1 MNRRSFLF
9 LSGSARRDG
18 NTDILARE
26 AAAHLPEDT
35 VQRWVRLADLVLPTF
50 VDIRHEGDGAYPQ
63 PAGDARLLLDATLAA
78 TDIVIASPL
87 YWYSVTAATKLYL
100 DHWSGWM
107 RVPHVDFRARMAG
120 KTMWAITVVSDDDHR
135 HADPLVGTLRLTA
148 EYLRMNWGGTLIGFG
163 NRPGDILLDTQTLAA
178 AKAFLSV

>member
-1 MNRRSFLF
+1 M
-9 LSGSARRDG
+9 
-18 NTDILARE
+18 E
-26 AAAHLPEDT
+26 
-35 VQRWVRLADLVLPTF
+35 Q
-50 VDIRHEGDGAYPQ
+50 
-63 PAGDARLLLDATLAA
+63 
-78 TDIVIASPL
+78 
-87 YWYSVTAATKLYL
+87 
-100 DHWSGWM
+100 SGWM